1 MPTFPFFFPK
11 GTLLSKNKLI
21 LKKNVSQFWGLWF
34 LHSGQISKS
43 IFFVCLFFL
52 NKWLIIVV
60 KYISPHF
67 KVFLELTV
75 FIALPACAEKLGN
88 NMKPSLLG
96 FHDNVVHDNAEQLL
110 LHKSFSV
117 VQDNWKQK
125 KLKGYICHW
134 DYKSRRGSELIIFL
148 ILQKNYIIQLK
159 IFILLLQFFNW
170 NRTNKA
176 STLVFSCY

>member
-1 MPTFPFFFPK
+1 MGLVIFTQWPVFF
-11 GTLLSKNKLI
+11 L
-21 LKKNVSQFWGLWF
+21 
-34 LHSGQISKS
+34 
-43 IFFVCLFFL
+43 FVFFFL

-159 IFILLLQFFNW
+159 FFILLLQFFNW